1 MTAQLRQSATKLVE
15 KIHSLLATRGLSLA
29 DICRKSRTNSANIR
43 LGHVPHNLY
52 DAISKRQFSPSIFQ
66 IASLS
71 TLSGYRFID
80 WLKLF
85 GFSLDDVPRFQA
97 CLPAVRTA
105 ELDAQIYDLDSEVPW
120 FREVSRPSFSSALL
134 PLSQWLVPSEPRR
147 AESLA
152 PAMPRAIRFIKIGS
166 QDAFAFP
173 NLLPGSIVRVKPLS
187 NTQPEI
193 PVENESSSK
202 LFLVEHG
209 RGFACS
215 QIYRSGR
222 NQIVLCPRQLPYA
235 PVELEQTTQAAVLGV
250 ADLEIRHIV
259 SIKTPLIQGKLG
271 GYWPPVELPGRLPAR
286 HVGALIRR
294 ARKRSG
300 FSFREASKRTRVIAQ
315 TLRDSRYFCAAGSL
329 SDYET
334 RTSPPRH
341 IQKMISI
348 CATYCASAAD
358 FLQAAG
364 VQLDRPDQLPIP
376 ATFLESIKAGKRTE
390 NASRSLEFVNEM
402 ERQFPEIPYFLHGAM
417 PGFFGIPHLSI
428 RDVFWA
434 GGIRR
439 FIHPY
444 MSGALF
450 LIVDRRRKTVRSSVS
465 CAMWAQPLYVFL
477 RRDGSYLCGSC
488 SRMNG
493 VLMIRP
499 CVAGLPK
506 LLRLRNR
513 VDAEVVGQIVGIVRR
528 LK

>member
-1 MTAQLRQSATKLVE
+1 MTAPLRQSTTKLVE

-29 DICRKSRTNSANIR
+29 DICRESRSYSADTR

-52 DAISKRQFSPSIFQ
+52 DAIRKRRFSPSIFQ

-97 CLPAVRTA
+97 LLPALRTA
-105 ELDAQIYDLDSEVPW
+105 ELDARIYDLDAKVPW
-120 FREVSRPSFSSALL
+120 FREVRPPSLSSPLL
-134 PLSQWLVPSEPRR
+134 PLSQWLAPTEPRR
-147 AESLA
+147 AGLVA
-152 PAMPRAIRFIKIGS
+152 PAMPRAIRFVKIGS

-173 NLLPGSIVRVKPLS
+173 NVLPGSIVRVKPLGDVQ
-187 NTQPEI
+187 TEV
-193 PVENESSSK
+193 PVEDECSSK

-209 RGFACS
+209 RGFSCS

-222 NQIVLCPRQLPYA
+222 NQIVLCPRQVPYA
-235 PVELEQTTQAAVLGV
+235 SVELEQTTQAVVLGV

-259 SIKTPLIQGKLG
+259 SIEKPLIPGKLG

-300 FSFREASKRTRVIAQ
+300 LSFREASKRTRLVAK

-334 RTSPPRH
+334 RSSPPRH

-348 CATYCASAAD
+348 CATYFASAAE

-364 VQLDRPDQLPIP
+364 VELDRPDQLPMP
-376 ATFLESIKAGKRTE
+376 ADFLEDIRAGKRTE
-390 NASRSLEFVNEM
+390 SVPRSPEFVNEM

-417 PGFFGIPHLSI
+417 PGFFGIAHLSI

-444 MSGALF
+444 MNGALF
-450 LIVDRRRKTVRSSVS
+450 LIVDRRRKTVRSSLS

-477 RRDGSYLCGSC
+477 RRDGTYLCGSC
-488 SRMNG
+488 SRLNG
-493 VLMIRP
+493 ILMIRP

-513 VDAEVVGQIVGIVRR
+513 VDAEVVAQIVGIVRR

>member
-1 MTAQLRQSATKLVE
+1 MTAQLRQSATKLGE
-15 KIHSLLATRGLSLA
+15 KIRSLLATRGLSLA
-29 DICRKSRTNSANIR
+29 DICRKSRTNSVDIR

-97 CLPAVRTA
+97 CLPALRTA
-105 ELDAQIYDLDSEVPW
+105 ELDARIYDLDSEVPW

-134 PLSQWLVPSEPRR
+134 PLNQWLVPSEPRR

-152 PAMPRAIRFIKIGS
+152 PAMPRAIRIIKIGS
-166 QDAFAFP
+166 EDAFAFP
-173 NLLPGSIVRVKPLS
+173 NLLPGSIVRVKPLA

-193 PVENESSSK
+193 PLENESSSK

-235 PVELEQTTQAAVLGV
+235 PVELEQITQAAVLGV

-259 SIKTPLIQGKLG
+259 NIKKPLVRGKLG

-348 CATYCASAAD
+348 CATYFVSAAD

-364 VQLDRPDQLPIP
+364 VELVRPDQLPIP
-376 ATFLESIKAGKRTE
+376 AEFLENIKAGKRTE
-390 NASRSLEFVNEM
+390 TASRSLEFVNEIG
-402 ERQFPEIPYFLHGAM
+402 RQFPEIPYFLHGAM

-434 GGIRR
+434 GGMRK
-439 FIHPY
+439 FAHPY

-450 LIVDRRRKTVRSSVS
+450 LIVDRRRKTIRSSVS